1 MKETYEHINDCWSAL
16 RQCKNRKEVI
26 ETINNFPRW
35 SGSWFIDNDHGTIL
49 VTNDWYDEQ
58 LDDYFSESENLGID
72 WDEEEEE
79 CDE

>member
-1 MKETYEHINDCWSAL
+1 MKKTFEHINDCWNAL
-16 RQCKNRKEVI
+16 RACENRKEVI

-35 SGSWFIDNDHGTIL
+35 SGSWFIDNDHSTIL

-72 WDEEEEE
+72 WDEEEI
-79 CDE
+79 DE